1 MVNDQLDRCPQGAG
15 APEISLLEARSQ
27 ASEKLPCKTIYR
39 GIRTCTRRHA
49 LCFQLEI
56 RFRDKGQASV
66 GSTRLPPTS
75 GAYTPSQEVILLF
88 HTRQG
93 YGTPGRSSL
102 LHEGR
107 LNRLEVR
114 HKVEAK

>member
-1 MVNDQLDRCPQGAG
+1 MAGATGESFRHQLDRYPQGAD

-27 ASEKLPCKTIYR
+27 ASGKLPCKN
-39 GIRTCTRRHA
+39 GRTCTTMHA

-66 GSTRLPPTS
+66 GSARLPPTS
-75 GAYTPSQEVILLF
+75 GAYTPTLLF
-88 HTRQG
+88 HTRQV

-107 LNRLEVR
+107 LNV
-114 HKVEAK
+114 